1 MIDVLANQTL
11 FQRSQ
16 DIFSDFPWTIELYNP
31 QGDVCILGKQQKHWY
46 PAPLQIKL
54 HSQAAVSD
62 FLKLDAFSLIQRY
75 LQSEVDFEGN
85 FHLLPAIKAFVPVK
99 LNLKQ
104 LFSSYLRNRYFQNIT
119 RARKS
124 VKSHYDIPQRL
135 LEKYLDVRYMAYSCA
150 MFEDAELTDTC
161 LDLLKKSG
169 EGEKDAFDS
178 LEKAQW
184 RKFKDAV
191 DFLAPDPGETL
202 LDVGCGYGGQL
213 EVALASHP
221 FGKVVG
227 WTHSSNQAINGSKM
241 LAAYP
246 REQWELNEGDYRE
259 DKRVFNHI
267 TSTGMISHVGPGGL
281 TPYVKNIRKRIAT
294 DGRYLHHALM
304 ADYSSTPLDQQ
315 VGVAFNKDYVWPGFH
330 WFTLGEHMRTLEQNG
345 FKVLRMQN
353 LRAHY
358 SKTITA
364 WYERFMQHETEM
376 REQMGEPTFRAWR
389 LYLGGGASSYS
400 GDVNRLYC
408 VAI

>member
-1 MIDVLANQTL
+1 MPANQKL
-11 FQRSQ
+11 LKHSQ
-16 DIFSDFPWTIELYNP
+16 VVFADFPWTIELYDP
-31 QGDVCILGKQQKHWY
+31 QGNCTLLGKQQAHWY
-46 PAPLQIKL
+46 PSPLQIKL
-54 HSQAAVSD
+54 HTQAAVAD

-75 LQSEVDFEGN
+75 LKSEVDFEGN
-85 FHLLPAIKAFVPVK
+85 LHLLPAIKAFVPVK
-99 LNLKQ
+99 LNYKQ
-104 LFSSYLRNRYFQNIT
+104 LLSSYIRNRYFQNIS

-124 VKSHYDIPQRL
+124 VKSHYDIPQVL
-135 LEKYLDVRYMAYSCA
+135 LEKYLDTRYMAYSCA
-150 MFEDAELTDTC
+150 MFDQATLTADC
-161 LDLLKKSG
+161 LDSLKLSG

-191 DFLAPDPGETL
+191 DFLAPDSGDTM

-221 FGKVVG
+221 FDKVVG
-227 WTHSSNQAINGSKM
+227 WTHSSNQVTHGSRR
-241 LAAYP
+241 LASFAKE
-246 REQWELNEGDYRE
+246 RWEMNEGDYRE
-259 DKRVFNHI
+259 DNRVFDHV
-267 TSTGMISHVGPGGL
+267 TSTGMISHVGPRGL
-281 TPYVKNIRKRIAT
+281 TPYVKNIRKRIRSG
-294 DGRYLHHALM
+294 GRYVHHALM

-315 VGVAFNKDYVWPGFH
+315 VGIAFNKYYVWPGFH
-330 WFTLGEHMRTLEQNG
+330 WFTLGEHVRTLEQNG
-345 FKVLRMQN
+345 FKVMRMQN

-364 WYERFMQHETEM
+364 WYERFMLHAPAM
-376 REQMGEPTFRAWR
+376 RQQMGEPTFRAWR